1 MYDSCRSGYPCLF
14 DQVAGP
20 DHVDFVELL
29 PRSSHGHSRSKM
41 HNSIHLRARPTN
53 ILAIAD
59 VAKDFFDAFD
69 PRSYRT

>member
-1 MYDSCRSGYPCLF
+1 
-14 DQVAGP
+14 
-20 DHVDFVELL
+20 
-29 PRSSHGHSRSKM
+29 M

-59 VAKDFFDAFD
+59 VTKDFFDAFD